1 MSYATKRLRENGY
14 ITMDREGLITLT
26 DKGMSIASRM
36 YERHKVLTALLTW
49 LGVEN
54 LACCRASVAIYNT
67 PEDVDALLENLENV
81 RKVMGL

>member
-1 MSYATKRLRENGY
+1 MNIRAGHHC
-14 ITMDREGLITLT
+14 
-26 DKGMSIASRM
+26 AQP
-36 YERHKVLTALLTW
+36 LLTW